1 LLPLRDVAAW
11 QGYINVIAVVGRS
24 VGGPLGGFLA
34 DTIGWRWSFLVQC
47 PVISVAV
54 ILCWAVLPNRNP
66 RDDNKPESSTSSK
79 LRRIDFLGGVL
90 VILSILSF
98 MIPLEIGGQKIA
110 WTHPLIIAM
119 VIGGA
124 LLSSAFFIVETKW
137 AQDPILSMGIFTQ
150 PGVTI
155 TFAFTAFQMA
165 AQTGV
170 R

>member
-1 LLPLRDVAAW
+1 
-11 QGYINVIAVVGRS
+11 VVGRS

-54 ILCWAVLPNRNP
+54 ILCWVVLPNPNP
-66 RDDNKPESSTSSK
+66 RDDNKPESSTSNK
-79 LRRIDFLGGVL
+79 LRRIDFLGGAL

-110 WTHPLIIAM
+110 WTHPLIVGM
-119 VIGGA
+119 VVAGI
-124 LLSSAFFIVETKW
+124 LLTCAFVIVETQW
-137 AQDPILSMGIFTQ
+137 AQDPILTMSIFTR

-155 TFAFTAFQMA
+155 TFAFTVFQLA

-170 R
+170 GSTRRL